1 MVHKRHHRIE
11 SRPRFR
17 KLHLFFSL
25 VARVKNLHHFER
37 EQRGH
42 LLVGPD
48 GAEELLLRHLPV
60 LVGVH
65 LREGRV
71 GQAGFVLARLLVVV
85 AQELEQVL
93 DDLLQL
99 TARGRDSIVK
109 VIISYSIV
117 YYGVISIM
125 LHLIMFKSAD

>member
-71 GQAGFVLARLLVVV
+71 GQAGLVLARLLVVV

-99 TARGRDSIVK
+99 PGGEEGGGFNRVVTRRKFTSQWCNF
-109 VIISYSIV
+109 S
-117 YYGVISIM
+117 
-125 LHLIMFKSAD
+125 